1 MLNCKLKV
9 NKLISWLNQGIQEI
23 IQVELHISNLAR
35 ISVFQ
40 VVLNSLISIPGGI
53 HLKQKKSKINEIFG
67 YLFEQQT
74 KRK

>member
-23 IQVELHISNLAR
+23 IHVELHISNLAV

-40 VVLNSLISIPGGI
+40 VVLNSLFTIPGGI
-53 HLKQKKSKINEIFG
+53 HLKQKYKTSETF
-67 YLFEQQT
+67 
-74 KRK
+74 